1 MAKKTQKSWT
11 PDLPPKPFSDTRTAA
26 AEWFMTIQNLDG
38 KLSLEQHAEI
48 EADLAQR
55 FPEADMKL
63 ARAFVRREGIYANVS
78 DALVD
83 EILTV
88 THSEGYE
95 ILPWREASLRVLI
108 IEFMGNLKSSAAYLT
123 EDAIQRITSR
133 EGDKLRG
140 TTKNACQLIAGQRT
154 RLRKTMRAL
163 VLAGLYLKRYRA
175 HYCIERIQED
185 MMEVVMPSTDPDFI
199 VSEFP
204 FEGFIEDKKDFI
216 KNENGMIETK
226 KYNARGRYAF
236 CVATQML
243 REIISRLDE
252 IDATIDKSSKNWRV
266 NRMALV
272 DLCILRT
279 ATYELLYERISA
291 PRILINES
299 VEMAKSYGAERSHN
313 FVNGLLQQIC
323 TDNQVSMD

>member
-1 MAKKTQKSWT
+1 MFDPRLAESLAFAREHGLSMTAG
-11 PDLPPKPFSDTRTAA
+11 SDFHEPEYFCKAGIVTD
-26 AEWFMTIQNLDG
+26 DG
-38 KLSLEQHAEI
+38 ITDSLELR
-48 EADLAQR
+48 DW
-55 FPEADMKL
+55 MKENPQPQI
-63 ARAFVRREGIYANVS
+63 FG
-78 DALVD
+78 
-83 EILTV
+83 
-88 THSEGYE
+88 
-95 ILPWREASLRVLI
+95 
-108 IEFMGNLKSSAAYLT
+108 
-123 EDAIQRITSR
+123 
-133 EGDKLRG
+133 
-140 TTKNACQLIAGQRT
+140 
-154 RLRKTMRAL
+154 
-163 VLAGLYLKRYRA
+163 
-175 HYCIERIQED
+175 
-185 MMEVVMPSTDPDFI
+185 
-199 VSEFP
+199 
-204 FEGFIEDKKDFI
+204 
-216 KNENGMIETK
+216 ENGMIETK